1 LIRINARESV
11 IGNNAFSLTEVVMP
25 IDSMLVS
32 SAVILMFLVFAGV
45 LAWGEIQTRVT
56 PVTHS
61 QKRRGN

>member
-1 LIRINARESV
+1 
-11 IGNNAFSLTEVVMP
+11 MP

-45 LAWGEIQTRVT
+45 LAWGEIQTRPT
-56 PVTHS
+56 PVMHT

>member
-1 LIRINARESV
+1 M
-11 IGNNAFSLTEVVMP
+11 EVAMP

-45 LAWGEIQTRVT
+45 LAWGEIQTRLT